1 MRQSKMLMTYLA
13 ACSLALITTGC
24 STVKSTIGME
34 GNPDRMVEIEE
45 FDITGNDI
53 KIPAW
58 FLQND
63 RVDESRM
70 IVTATDI
77 SKDMQFAID
86 KATLGATIQ
95 LAAKLETDV
104 TSLVRE
110 SALESGFGDKAIDRQ
125 IDRVSKST
133 TTQKVAYYRRDNMKI
148 VRDGDFFRC
157 YVMISLEVDE
167 ARKLTED
174 GSKDNSRENMLQ
186 ELETLGGNN
195 VSSVTIPSGRIT
207 YQD

>member
-1 MRQSKMLMTYLA
+1 
-13 ACSLALITTGC
+13 
-24 STVKSTIGME
+24 
-34 GNPDRMVEIEE
+34 
-45 FDITGNDI
+45 
-53 KIPAW
+53 
-58 FLQND
+58 
-63 RVDESRM
+63 
-70 IVTATDI
+70 
-77 SKDMQFAID
+77 
-86 KATLGATIQ
+86 
-95 LAAKLETDV
+95 
-104 TSLVRE
+104 
-110 SALESGFGDKAIDRQ
+110 
-125 IDRVSKST
+125 
-133 TTQKVAYYRRDNMKI
+133 MKI